1 MSARFVP
8 LLVLTLT
15 FACAPARK
23 TVLVQRQA
31 GIEGAWR
38 TDRVIVKTKGDHV
51 LIHYE
56 ERTFEILHFRAFRGV
71 LEEDQV
77 LLRGDRFE
85 VRITQDRF
93 EVGYKDRPAQ
103 SWAIKTMPKG
113 KIGVFDGR
121 DLEFKSR
128 VRLQRGG

>member
-8 LLVLTLT
+8 LIVLT
-15 FACAPARK
+15 FACAPAREV
-23 TVLVQRQA
+23 VLVQRQA

-51 LIHYE
+51 LIHYD
-56 ERTFEILHFRAFRGV
+56 ERTFEILHFRVFRGV
-71 LEEDQV
+71 LEKDEV

-85 VRITQDRF
+85 IRITSDRF
-93 EVGYKDRPAQ
+93 EVGYKFQPAQ
-103 SWAIKTMPKG
+103 SWAIATMPKG

-121 DLEFKSR
+121 DLEFKSP
-128 VRLQRGG
+128 